1 LFLQS
6 ATPYAV
12 RIFPNVFF
20 YLAALKLISAIDDV
34 YIEAQQIGLS
44 PTLCAANS
52 SFISDYQSCESCVAA
67 NSNTTIIPEFE
78 PFLDFCS
85 AQVAQP
91 EITTAQTP
99 TVIVVATPEI
109 TTAQTPTVIVVAT
122 PEITTAPTP
131 TVTVVVTP
139 DTTKTVIPTP
149 ITSSANLEQSSSLAS
164 LLSQAKLSLLAEA
177 SSLGL
182 DLGTT
187 QRITSTVFYTPA
199 ATLSQNSSSTCEFS
213 HLSVKLNCSSS

>member
-1 LFLQS
+1 
-6 ATPYAV
+6 V

-85 AQVAQP
+85 AQMPVS
-91 EITTAQTP
+91 EITTAP
-99 TVIVVATPEI
+99 
-109 TTAQTPTVIVVAT
+109 TPTVIVVAT